1 MTTQFIAV
9 FRQPTHLMA
18 HVDSFLNLAEDWV
31 DSEFDSD
38 FSDLTLEPMP
48 RPTPNEDRAPKRR
61 STPNPRRPAARSRGL
76 AEVAAEASIIAN

>member
-48 RPTPNEDRAPKRR
+48 RPTPN
-61 STPNPRRPAARSRGL
+61 
-76 AEVAAEASIIAN
+76 VV